1 MVSANMNPVTH
12 RTGTRIGEPSA
23 IPVRRE
29 WWSALGLALLGAVV
43 AVSGMVYHGMGL
55 FTERH
60 LPLIRGL
67 DDTYYFL
74 WLPKLVV
81 DHDLD
86 FESALAQ
93 CPMITESDYQLEF
106 TTPPTPTGM
115 HYNKFPVGWAL
126 GSLPFYLV
134 ARAAALVFG
143 LGDKGW
149 EPVYQIAVWLGQFGY
164 ALAGLVCA
172 WRIFCRWFRP
182 AIAAAAVLAGWLAS
196 PLVYYQSAALSVTHS
211 QVFALFAI
219 SSWLALKISDGDTNR
234 WWFAALG
241 LTAGLLVVTR
251 YTAFA
256 YLVLPA
262 IVLSRYAAG
271 GTSLGGRVWHLTVFV
286 LGATPPILVQCAA
299 WKILYG
305 SWIWNSYGAE
315 TFDWAHPHVWKVLF
329 SPLHGFFYWHPL
341 MLIGIAGGAFWMW
354 RRDPSKR
361 AFLPNA
367 VGQTRA
373 PAVAEAM
380 VGRLGAPGITKGPVV
395 RLHRESNAPDFLVW
409 AWGASFVFM
418 LMLNACWPSWWFGVS
433 FGNRAFEGTVLLA
446 MGGLAYLF
454 TTTKRPSW
462 LRVLVYAAVG
472 SGIAWNLMLF
482 VLFLTRRIPGE
493 APVTWFDAWHAMAGM
508 LFPA

>member
-1 MVSANMNPVTH
+1 MRGPAPT
-12 RTGTRIGEPSA
+12 A
-23 IPVRRE
+23 ARRE
-29 WWSALGLALLGAVV
+29 WWRAFGLVLLGTVV
-43 AVSGMVYHGMGL
+43 AIGGMVYHGWGL

-106 TTPPTPTGM
+106 TTPLTPTGM

-126 GSLPFYLV
+126 GSLPFYLA

-149 EPVYQIAVWLGQFGY
+149 EPVYQVAVWLGQFCY
-164 ALAGLVCA
+164 ALAGLGCA
-172 WRIFCRWFRP
+172 WRILSRWFPP
-182 AIAAAAVLAGWLAS
+182 AIAATAVAASWLAS
-196 PLVYYQSAALSVTHS
+196 PLVYYQSAALSATHS
-211 QVFALFAI
+211 QVFALFVI
-219 SSWLALKISDGDTNR
+219 SSWLALKIHDGATNR

-262 IVLSRYAAG
+262 VVLWRYAAG
-271 GTSLGGRVWHLTVFV
+271 GRPPGERLWHLTILV
-286 LGATPPILVQCAA
+286 LGAAPPILVQCAA
-299 WKILYG
+299 SKILYG
-305 SWIWNSYGAE
+305 SWIWNSYGNE
-315 TFDWAHPHVWKVLF
+315 TFDWTHPHLWQVLF
-329 SPLHGFFYWHPL
+329 SPLHGFFYWHPV
-341 MLIGIAGGAFWMW
+341 MLAGIIASAFWMW
-354 RRDPSKR
+354 RR
-361 AFLPNA
+361 N
-367 VGQTRA
+367 
-373 PAVAEAM
+373 
-380 VGRLGAPGITKGPVV
+380 
-395 RLHRESNAPDFLVW
+395 LVW
-409 AWGASFVFM
+409 AWGVSFALM
-418 LMLNACWPSWWFGVS
+418 LVLNACWPSWWFGVS

-454 TTTKRPSW
+454 ASANRQSW
-462 LRVLVYAAVG
+462 LHGLVILITG
-472 SGIAWNLMLF
+472 FGIVWNLMLF
-482 VLFLTRRIPGE
+482 VLFLSRRIPGE
-493 APVTWFDAWHAMAGM
+493 GPVTWFDAWHAMAGM
-508 LFPA
+508 VLPAAAVPLPPR